1 MTKFS
6 IRVTPGTP
14 SVAESRVAAH
24 HVSSCFAADSGSPS
38 VESGSLENRT
48 QSLRSPRSGLHVS
61 CVAACAAIAS
71 STRAMVTTHRAMDGS
86 NTSTPSTSPYSPN
99 DSLTASVETP
109 THGPTPLTKRNRVGA
124 SECRGLL
131 RGG

>member
-1 MTKFS
+1 MTKS
-6 IRVTPGTP
+6 VIRVTPGTP

-24 HVSSCFAADSGSPS
+24 HVSSCLALDSGSPP
-38 VESGSLENRT
+38 VALGSLENRT

-109 THGPTPLTKRNRVGA
+109 THGPTPLTKRNRVGV